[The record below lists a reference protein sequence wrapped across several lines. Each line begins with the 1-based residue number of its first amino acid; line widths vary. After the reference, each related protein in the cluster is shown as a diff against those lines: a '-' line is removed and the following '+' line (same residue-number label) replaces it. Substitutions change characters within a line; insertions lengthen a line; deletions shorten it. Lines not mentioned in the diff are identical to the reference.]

1 MKTLN
6 YSKYLKDSK
15 TDNMAFI
22 YFDTSHAI
30 EVHDEI
36 LNKSGGAL
44 GILNIGLLAS
54 ALGHVQ
60 NDFYYPDLEHKL
72 THLFYSI
79 NKNHSFQDGNK
90 RASIVLSAYF
100 LEINNCSFRVERFIS
115 EMENIAV
122 DVADNRID
130 KVLLF
135 EIISS
140 IIYEEDFNEELKLKI
155 IYAKLG

>member
-1 MKTLN
+1 
-6 YSKYLKDSK
+6 
-15 TDNMAFI
+15 MAFV

-36 LNKSGGAL
+36 IIRSGGLLGLLNK
-44 GILNIGLLAS
+44 GLLES
-54 ALGHVQ
+54 VLGLVK
-60 NDFYYPDLEHKL
+60 DDSYYPKIENKL

-90 RASIVLSAYF
+90 RASIALSAYF
-100 LEINNCSFRVERFIS
+100 LELNNGSFKVDRFIR

-130 KVLLF
+130 KELLF
-135 EIISS
+135 EIITS
-140 IIYEEDFNEELKLKI
+140 ILYEDDYCESLKLKI
-155 IYAKLG
+155 IYAKGFDDLN

>member
-1 MKTLN
+1 ME
-6 YSKYLKDSK
+6 
-15 TDNMAFI
+15 FV

-30 EVHDEI
+30 TVHDEI
-36 LNKSGGAL
+36 INQSGGML
-44 GILNIGLLAS
+44 GILNIGLLES
-54 ALGHVQ
+54 VIEHVQ
-60 NDFYYPDLEHKL
+60 NDFYYPEIEQKL

-100 LEINNCSFRVERFIS
+100 LEINNCSFQISRFIK

-130 KVLLF
+130 KDLLF
-135 EIISS
+135 EIIYS
-140 IIYEEDFNEELKLKI
+140 IIYEFDYSEELKLKI
-155 IYAKLG
+155 IYAKGFDNNS